1 MTSDQTKQLTA
12 LAFDYGTKK
21 IGVAV
26 GQSITK
32 TASPLAV
39 LPARDGIPDWDTIE
53 KLIQEWQPSLFVIG
67 MPFNMDGSE
76 NNMTVRAQKF
86 LQRLNGR
93 FNLPC
98 YSIDERLSSREAKE
112 IRRNMAEA
120 HGKSYNERDVIDSIS
135 AQLILENWFAS
146 DTHV

>member
-1 MTSDQTKQLTA
+1 MSAHLTA

-26 GQSITK
+26 GQNITQ
-32 TASPLAV
+32 TASPLAII
-39 LPARDGIPDWDTIE
+39 PAQDGIPDWNIIE
-53 KLIQEWQPSLFVIG
+53 QLIKEWQPSIFVVG
-67 MPFNMDGSE
+67 MPFNMDGTE
-76 NNMTVRAQKF
+76 NQMTLRAQKF

-93 FNLPC
+93 FNIPC
-98 YSIDERLSSREAKE
+98 YSVDERLSSREAKD

-120 HGKSYNERDVIDSIS
+120 HGKTYKDRDAIDSIA

-146 DTHV
+146 TENP

>member
-1 MTSDQTKQLTA
+1 MSTHLTA

-39 LPARDGIPDWDTIE
+39 LPARDGIPDWSTIE
-53 KLIQEWQPSLFVIG
+53 KLVKEWQPSVFIVG
-67 MPFNMDGSE
+67 MPFNMDGST
-76 NNMTVRAQKF
+76 NNMTERVQKF
-86 LQRLNGR
+86 VQRLSVR
-93 FNLPC
+93 FNIPC
-98 YSIDERLSSREAKE
+98 YSFDERLSSREAKD
-112 IRRNMAEA
+112 IRKNIANA
-120 HGKSYNERDVIDSIS
+120 HGKTYNHRDAIDSIA

-146 DTHV
+146 SATT

>member
-1 MTSDQTKQLTA
+1 MSAHLTA

-26 GQSITK
+26 GQNITQ

-39 LPARDGIPDWDTIE
+39 IPAQDGIPDWNIIE
-53 KLIQEWQPSLFVIG
+53 QLIKEWQPSIFVVG
-67 MPFNMDGSE
+67 MPFNMDGTE
-76 NNMTVRAQKF
+76 NQMTLRAQKF

-93 FNLPC
+93 FNIPC
-98 YSIDERLSSREAKE
+98 YSVDERLSSREAKD

-120 HGKSYNERDVIDSIS
+120 HGKTYKDRDAIDSIA

-146 DTHV
+146 TENP

>member
-1 MTSDQTKQLTA
+1 MSSDLTA

-26 GQSITK
+26 GQSITQ
-32 TASPLAV
+32 TASPLAII
-39 LPARDGIPDWDTIE
+39 PAKDGIPDWSTIE
-53 KLIQEWQPSLFVIG
+53 KLIKEWQPGAFIVG

-76 NNMTVRAQKF
+76 NKMTLRAQKF

-93 FNLPC
+93 FNIPC

-120 HGKSYNERDVIDSIS
+120 HGKPYKDRDDIDSIA
-135 AQLILENWFAS
+135 AQLILENWFAA
-146 DTHV
+146 TANA

>member
-1 MTSDQTKQLTA
+1 MSSHLTA

-26 GQSITK
+26 GQSITQ

-39 LPARDGIPDWDTIE
+39 LPARDGVPDWDTIE
-53 KLIQEWQPSLFVIG
+53 KLVKEWQPDVFIVG
-67 MPFNMDGSE
+67 MPFNMDGSN
-76 NNMTVRAQKF
+76 NNMTARTQKF

-93 FNLPC
+93 FNIPC
-98 YSIDERLSSREAKE
+98 YSIDERLSSREAKD
-112 IRRNMAEA
+112 IRKNMAEA
-120 HGKSYNERDVIDSIS
+120 HGKAYNERDVIDSIA

-146 DTHV
+146 TAQ

>member
-1 MTSDQTKQLTA
+1 MSTHLTA

-26 GQSITK
+26 GQSITQ

-39 LPARDGIPDWDTIE
+39 LAARDGVPDWDTIE
-53 KLIQEWQPSLFVIG
+53 KLVKEWQPGAFVVG

-76 NNMTVRAQKF
+76 NKMTVRAQKF
-86 LQRLNGR
+86 LQRLGGR
-93 FNLPC
+93 FNIAC
-98 YSIDERLSSREAKE
+98 YSIDERLSSREAKD
-112 IRRNMAEA
+112 IRRSMAEA
-120 HGKSYNERDVIDSIS
+120 HGKSYNERDAIDSIA

-146 DTHV
+146 TALS

>member
-1 MTSDQTKQLTA
+1 MSTHLTA

-26 GQSITK
+26 GQSITQ

-39 LPARDGIPDWDTIE
+39 LTAQDGVPDWDIIE
-53 KLIQEWQPSLFVIG
+53 KLIKEWQPGAFIVG

-76 NNMTVRAQKF
+76 SAMTVRAQKF
-86 LQRLNGR
+86 LQRLSGR
-93 FNLPC
+93 FNIPC
-98 YSIDERLSSREAKE
+98 YSIDERLSSREAKD
-112 IRRNMAEA
+112 IRKNMAEA
-120 HGKSYNERDVIDSIS
+120 HGKTYNSRDAIDSIA

-146 DTHV
+146 ATLS